1 MYVIAEIGFNH
12 NGDMATANQMIRAA
26 ANAGA
31 DAVKFQTFRAK
42 DIASPASPH
51 YDSILSGELNPEQHK
66 MIFDRAK
73 DCGVDF
79 ISTPF
84 SPGAVELL
92 EKLNVPAYKVASM
105 DCTNKYLLKYI
116 AQTRKPIF
124 LSTGM
129 ATLVDIAD
137 TLEFLKA
144 ENSGAISLLHCIS
157 MYPTIAED
165 LNLEII
171 PLLKNMF
178 GRPVGYS
185 DHFPGTRACLA
196 AAMLGAEIIETHF
209 TLDSTLPEGDHY
221 HSADPEDLKT
231 LIADMELYKIMR
243 GDAKNIFERP
253 DRHFATTYRRGL
265 YTARSLAKGEVLKVE
280 DLLMCRPTSDLSP
293 NDIDRLIGKRVNQA
307 LPAQTTLKETHVEH

>member
-1 MYVIAEIGFNH
+1 
-12 NGDMATANQMIRAA
+12 
-26 ANAGA
+26 
-31 DAVKFQTFRAK
+31 
-42 DIASPASPH
+42 
-51 YDSILSGELNPEQHK
+51 

-116 AQTRKPIF
+116 AQTRKPIY

-129 ATLVDIAD
+129 ATMVDIAD
-137 TLEFLKA
+137 TLEFLKT
-144 ENSGAISLLHCIS
+144 ENSGAVSLLHCVS
-157 MYPTIAED
+157 MYPAVAED
-165 LNLEII
+165 LNLELI

-185 DHFPGTRACLA
+185 DHFPGTKACLA

-209 TLDSTLPEGDHY
+209 TLDSTQPEGDHS
-221 HSADPEDLKT
+221 HSAEPEDLKT
-231 LIADMELYKIMR
+231 LIADMDLHKIMR
-243 GDAKNIFERP
+243 GDVKNIFERP
-253 DRHFATTYRRGL
+253 DRNLATTYRRGL
-265 YTARSLAKGEVLKVE
+265 YTARSLAKGAVLKVE
-280 DLLMCRPTSDLSP
+280 DVLMCRPTSDLSP
-293 NDIDRLIGKRVNQA
+293 SDMTRLIGKRINQA
-307 LPAQTTLKETHVEH
+307 LPAQMALKESHFEQ